1 MIEIF
6 VISLILDCST
16 QNYSVL
22 HPHKKDNVSIFSNEI
37 LERRTMTMPRSF
49 YYNLILLLALVTVAA
64 SDLVLVYRSGS
75 AEIKPTGNN
84 NYEWTAHGDS
94 NNIFAIQYY
103 KEEARKVLKYVEVW
117 RLPFNKTVAENQ
129 YRYYITHLLNILK
142 SFNSETE
149 KISDETHLTG
159 SLHSLPCL
167 KKCKNLLFAIK
178 KQSII
183 DQFSLC
189 IRYQHGR
196 DRAWHCWWKCSWR
209 RMKLPPYEVL
219 PH

>member
-6 VISLILDCST
+6 VISLMLDCST

-22 HPHKKDNVSIFSNEI
+22 HPHKKDNVSIFLASIFSNEI

-64 SDLVLVYRSGS
+64 ASDLVLVYRSGS

-84 NYEWTAHGDS
+84 NYEWTALGDS
-94 NNIFAIQYY
+94 DNIFAIQYY
-103 KEEARKVLKYVEVW
+103 KEETAQVLKYIEVG

-196 DRAWHCWWKCSWR
+196 DRA
-209 RMKLPPYEVL
+209 
-219 PH
+219 